1 MLKHP
6 LAQLPNGCGGC
17 AAARF
22 RSRGRAATVA
32 RMTKAR
38 LPRSR
43 RTAPAFLSAALFATC
58 LTGCDS
64 GPPPPTPEQVRAQL
78 QRLIPATVKDR
89 SGWAADIQAA
99 LASLEIEPTAQNL
112 CSVLAVT
119 EQESTFDADPA
130 VPGLGRIARKEIETR
145 AQRKHVP
152 LFVVRAALQLESP
165 NGQTWDT
172 RIAAARTEKELSDLF
187 EEMISRV
194 PMGERLLARANPVHT
209 GGPMQVS
216 VAFAEAQAKERAYP
230 YAAGGSIRHEVFT
243 RRGGMYFG
251 IAHLL
256 GYPAAYD
263 KPLFRFAD
271 FNAGRYAS
279 RNAAFQNAVAV
290 ATGIALDLDGDLVR
304 YRKGKDGGKLGAT
317 ESAVLTMVG
326 KLGMTPGEIHRAL
339 ASAHRHSF
347 EDSDLYA
354 RVFELADKRNGK
366 PLPRATLPRIR
377 LHSPKI
383 TRKLTTEWFATRVNR
398 RYQLCMAKTAR
409 F

>member
-1 MLKHP
+1 MTRTYESRARRAFPTLVSACL
-6 LAQLPNGCGGC
+6 LA
-17 AAARF
+17 F
-22 RSRGRAATVA
+22 
-32 RMTKAR
+32 
-38 LPRSR
+38 
-43 RTAPAFLSAALFATC
+43 FLA
-58 LTGCDS
+58 GCDS
-64 GPPPPTPEQVRAQL
+64 HTPPTPEQTRAEIR
-78 QRLIPATVKDR
+78 RLMPTTVQDR
-89 SGWAADIQAA
+89 AGWAEDIQGALAA
-99 LASLEIEPTAQNL
+99 LDIEPSAQNV

-119 EQESTFDADPA
+119 EQESTFTAHPP

-145 AQRKHVP
+145 AARKHIP
-152 LFVVRAALQLESP
+152 LFLVRAALQLESP

-172 RIAAARTEKELSDLF
+172 RISAVRTEKELSDIF
-187 EEMISRV
+187 EAMIARV
-194 PMGERLLARANPVHT
+194 PMGKRLLADANPVRT

-216 VAFAEAQAKERAYP
+216 IAFAEAHADERTYP
-230 YAAGGSIRHEVFT
+230 YTAEGSIRHEVFT

-256 GYPAAYD
+256 GYPASYD

-304 YRKGKDGGKLGAT
+304 YGKDKNGSKVSAT
-317 ESAVLTMVG
+317 ETAVLTMAG
-326 KLGMTPGEIHRAL
+326 KLGMTPGEIRREL
-339 ASAHRHSF
+339 STAHRHAF
-347 EDSDLYA
+347 EDSALYA
-354 RVFELADKRNGK
+354 GVYDIADARNGK

-398 RYQLCMAKTAR
+398 RYQRCMTKSQR
-409 F
+409 S